1 MNKYFW
7 IKCLEYERD
16 TTPTL
21 KWYSENSTGFSSI
34 KILPIPYKTIFIQ
47 LARPLIR
54 PQSSLKPQDYPFEAE
69 PCLNEEDDKRGYFG
83 RIWRT
88 QIWQLTASLYPLH
101 THTHTNTHMHT
112 HLVEDY
118 ISYKED
124 HIHTQW
130 CSHQGSPEGHIVP
143 DSLWWSA
150 CSSQTMWRPDCH
162 HAVDSAHIT
171 DSPDLCNTRGKK

>member
-1 MNKYFW
+1 MDQKFADQHCPPDTKCEKRYGLFILSVNKYFW
-7 IKCLEYERD
+7 IKRLEYERD

-83 RIWRT
+83 RI
-88 QIWQLTASLYPLH
+88 
-101 THTHTNTHMHT
+101 
-112 HLVEDY
+112 
-118 ISYKED
+118 
-124 HIHTQW
+124 
-130 CSHQGSPEGHIVP
+130 
-143 DSLWWSA
+143 
-150 CSSQTMWRPDCH
+150 
-162 HAVDSAHIT
+162 
-171 DSPDLCNTRGKK
+171 